1 MARKEVTQFYDDL
14 DNTPLGADDVNV
26 VEFAYRGT
34 TYVLDL
40 SEENAQKFAD
50 TLDPYIAAGTKVT
63 RSRGRGRAASS
74 AGKSS
79 DADRNRRIRE
89 WGRENG
95 YNVSSRGQISRNIID
110 AYEAANP
117 SDR

>member
-14 DNTPLGADDVNV
+14 DNTPLSADDVNV
-26 VEFAYRGT
+26 VEFGYRGS

-50 TLDPYIAAGTKVT
+50 TIDPYITAGTKVT
-63 RSRGRGRAASS
+63 RLRGRGRPAAST
-74 AGKSS
+74 GKS
-79 DADRNRRIRE
+79 DAGRNRRIRE

-95 YNVSSRGQISRNIID
+95 YNVSSRGQISRNIIE

-117 SDR
+117 ADR